1 MLATEAPELPL
12 AYPQTIGQGVNTA
25 LVQSSELDQRE
36 CPGHRARCAPPGPRV
51 RNRLRPT
58 PKAGAKPRLL
68 GGGRRGIEG
77 HVLRPRRPGWTDRT
91 AVDACRLHGGEEPPV
106 EASIAQLECAVARVV
121 IEIHAEILA
130 GRNVAV

>member
-12 AYPQTIGQGVNTA
+12 AYPQTIGQGVDAA
-25 LVQSSELDQRE
+25 LVQSSELDQRQR
-36 CPGHRARCAPPGPRV
+36 PGHRVRRAPPGPRV
-51 RNRLRPT
+51 GSGLRPA
-58 PKAGAKPRLL
+58 PKAGAEPRLL

-77 HVLRPRRPGWTDRT
+77 HVLRPRRPGRTDRT
-91 AVDACRLHGGEEPPV
+91 AVDAGRLHAGEEPPV